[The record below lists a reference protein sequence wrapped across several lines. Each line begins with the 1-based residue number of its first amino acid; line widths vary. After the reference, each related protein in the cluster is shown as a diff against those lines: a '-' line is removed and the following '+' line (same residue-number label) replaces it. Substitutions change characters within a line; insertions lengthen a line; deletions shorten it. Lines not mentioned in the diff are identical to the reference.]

1 MNLHRNEIGELWDKI
16 TPKLYGY
23 LIHTLRDTA
32 LADDILQATWLKA
45 LEALP
50 RFEERGHG
58 KYGGLPAWLFSIA
71 KNEMRMHWRKGGREI
86 PYDPIIHDI
95 PKDDR
100 NNEDSHEN
108 NLLVEQVMKF
118 LPKEDQEL
126 FRLRFIAD
134 LPIGEMARVLGINPV
149 SARVKMH
156 RALSRARLILKQN
169 I

>member
-1 MNLHRNEIGELWDKI
+1 MNLHRHEIEELWDRV

-50 RFEERGHG
+50 QFEERG
-58 KYGGLPAWLFSIA
+58 YGFSAWLFMIA
-71 KNEMRMHWRKGGREI
+71 RNELKMHWRKGGREV
-86 PYDPIIHDI
+86 PYDPALHDI
-95 PKDDR
+95 PKEDR
-100 NNEDSHEN
+100 NHEDSI
-108 NLLVEQVMKF
+108 LVEQVMKI

-126 FRLRFIAD
+126 IRLRFIAD
-134 LPIGEMARVLGINPV
+134 LSLNEVAKVLNINPIN
-149 SARVKMH
+149 ARVKMH
-156 RALSRARLILKQN
+156 RAMSRARIILKQN